1 MLAAQNPLL
10 SQLGKC
16 LNLIGSEFRSA
27 TARKQV
33 FLGNDAQTGW
43 KGTFRRRAR
52 HTLLA
57 HNLANRQ
64 HYSEADCVPTVSRRQ
79 VKHFTAQQLAGEW
92 NSQRDLRNRSATR
105 RRQTPGLGQQLKS
118 TCQRTAASMRS
129 TICVA

>member
-16 LNLIGSEFRSA
+16 LNLIGSEFRTA

-64 HYSEADCVPTVSRRQ
+64 HYSEADCVPTVSRNSNEQNAALVLFPSTSAATSWYRASSILPPNSE
-79 VKHFTAQQLAGEW
+79 AQP
-92 NSQRDLRNRSATR
+92 N
-105 RRQTPGLGQQLKS
+105 
-118 TCQRTAASMRS
+118 
-129 TICVA
+129 